1 MEHLVPRRIMEEVA
15 LADCLPV
22 LPLIERASGC
32 SPTLWL
38 TILDN
43 RENRGKFE
51 ANRRKLPFW
60 GSKRKGKGHH
70 NMNSL
75 LSEKK
80 NNWK

>member
-1 MEHLVPRRIMEEVA
+1 MEEVA

-22 LPLIERASGC
+22 LPLIGRASGG

-51 ANRRKLPFW
+51 ANRRDLLFW
-60 GSKRKGKGHH
+60 ASNRKRKRHH

-75 LSEKK
+75 PSEKK
-80 NNWK
+80 